1 MPDSSLPMGEGGGR
15 GSLFMKKA
23 TATKKS
29 GTIAYQLYERNDL
42 TGKSTSKN
50 PTMGVT
56 IVGSEVITTSKLA
69 DAINHASSITQS
81 DVVAVLKAV
90 GQHLADALLDGNRV
104 ELDYIGTFGLT
115 LTCGNKRKED
125 HITSKDIS
133 VSRITFSPSAE
144 LQHAMHSATIVS
156 GGPTGTKKLTD
167 EAIEKRLQ
175 EYFATNYSMSRSIFE
190 HICECSRH
198 TALLKLKE
206 LVKAGKLI
214 AIGPKN
220 QRQYVWNYEL

>member
-1 MPDSSLPMGEGGGR
+1 MPASSLSLGEGGGR
-15 GSLFMKKA
+15 GLNMMKQK

-29 GTIAYQLYERNDL
+29 GSIAYQLYERNDL

-50 PTMGVT
+50 PSMGVT

-81 DVVAVLKAV
+81 DVLAVLQAL

-104 ELDYIGTFGLT
+104 ELDHVGTFGLT

-133 VSRITFSPSAE
+133 VSRISFTPCAE
-144 LQHAMHSATIVS
+144 LQHAMRSANIVS

-167 EAIEKRLQ
+167 AIIEKRLQ
-175 EYFATNYSMSRSIFE
+175 EYFATNYSMSRSTFE
-190 HICECSRH
+190 RICECSRH

-220 QRQYVWNYEL
+220 QRQYILG

>member
-1 MPDSSLPMGEGGGR
+1 
-15 GSLFMKKA
+15 MKRIP
-23 TATKKS
+23 TKKS

-42 TGKSTSKN
+42 TGKSTKKN
-50 PTMGVT
+50 PAMGVT

-81 DVVAVLKAV
+81 DVVAVLQAV

-104 ELDYIGTFGLT
+104 ELDHLGTFNLT

-133 VSRITFSPSAE
+133 VSRISFTPCAK
-144 LQHAMHSATIVS
+144 LQHAMRGANIVS

-167 EAIEKRLQ
+167 ATIEKRLQ
-175 EYFATNYSMSRSIFE
+175 EYFATNHSLSRSTFE
-190 HICECSRH
+190 RICECSRH

-206 LVKAGKLI
+206 LTEKGFLL

-220 QRQYVWNYEL
+220 QRQYILSRER

>member
-1 MPDSSLPMGEGGGR
+1 
-15 GSLFMKKA
+15 MKKA
-23 TATKKS
+23 TTTKKS

-42 TGKSTSKN
+42 TGRATKKN
-50 PTMGVT
+50 PAMGVT

-69 DAINHASSITQS
+69 DDINHASSITQA
-81 DVVAVLKAV
+81 DVLAVLQAV

-104 ELDYIGTFGLT
+104 ELDHLGTFSLT

-133 VSRITFSPSAE
+133 VSRINFTPCAE
-144 LQHAMHSATIVS
+144 LQHAMRSANIVS
-156 GGPTGTKKLTD
+156 GGPTGNKRLTD
-167 EAIEKRLQ
+167 ATIEKRIM
-175 EYFATNYSMSRSIFE
+175 EYFATNQSLNRSTFE
-190 HICECSRH
+190 RICECSRH

-206 LVKAGKLI
+206 LTEKGFLL

-220 QRQYVWNYEL
+220 QRQYVLSCER